1 MGGEGAAPARTPV
14 ARGFA
19 VRTVAIG
26 AGGGFV
32 YRGTEWRDTLVV
44 VERGEITLEWHG
56 GSTRRF
62 VIGDVLWLCG
72 LTLRS
77 LRNRGAE
84 PTVLRC
90 VSREGAG
97 RDAHGDR

>member
-1 MGGEGAAPARTPV
+1 MGGEGAPARSPV

-32 YRGTEWRDTLVV
+32 YRGAEWHDTLVV
-44 VERGEITLEWHG
+44 VERGEITLEWLG
-56 GSTRRF
+56 GSSRRF

-77 LRNRGAE
+77 LCNQGAE
-84 PTVLRC
+84 PAVLRC
-90 VSREGAG
+90 VSREGTG
-97 RDAHGDR
+97 RDAHGSR